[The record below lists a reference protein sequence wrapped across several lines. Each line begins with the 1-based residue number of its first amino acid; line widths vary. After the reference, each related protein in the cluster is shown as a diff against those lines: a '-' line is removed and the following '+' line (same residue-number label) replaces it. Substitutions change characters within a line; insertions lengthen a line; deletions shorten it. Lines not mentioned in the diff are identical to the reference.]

1 MINENIFRAYD
12 IRGKADEDLNDE
24 IIRKIGI
31 VLSEKIL
38 KTGQN
43 KVYLGTDCRLSA
55 NRIKKSLISGLC
67 SNDLEVLDLGMV
79 PTPLVYFATKIGK
92 TNCGI
97 MITGSHNPKEDNGL
111 KMVINDG
118 AVSGFEI
125 KNDVINLKNKTTN
138 IVNVSDARDLIEQ
151 YENEIFSNCKLP
163 KKIKVV
169 LDSGNGAAG
178 PYAKKVFEKIG
189 AEVISLN
196 TEPDGNFPNHHPDP
210 SKEKNLK
217 DLIESVSVNKADLG
231 FAFDG
236 DGDRVGMVDNNS
248 NIVSPDHII
257 MLLSEYFLQKKKG
270 PVIYDVKCSNQV
282 SKIIEE
288 NGGDPII
295 EKTGH
300 FNIKNKIRE
309 TNAVLGAEMS
319 GHIFIN
325 YDWYATFIIYSFI
338 MLI

>member
-138 IVNVSDARDLIEQ
+138 IVNISDARDLIKQ
-151 YENEIFSNCKLP
+151 YENEIFSNCKLA

-257 MLLSEYFLQKKKG
+257 MLLSEYFLKKKKG
-270 PVIYDVKCSNQV
+270 PVIYDVK
-282 SKIIEE
+282 
-288 NGGDPII
+288 
-295 EKTGH
+295 
-300 FNIKNKIRE
+300 
-309 TNAVLGAEMS
+309 
-319 GHIFIN
+319 
-325 YDWYATFIIYSFI
+325 
-338 MLI
+338 

>member
-12 IRGKADEDLNDE
+12 IRGKADDDLNDD

-67 SNDLEVLDLGMV
+67 SNDIQVLDLGMV

-125 KNDVINLKNKTTN
+125 KNDVINPRRIDYIFYSNIEMVSSTHVHLKTKRKRWA
-138 IVNVSDARDLIEQ
+138 SD
-151 YENEIFSNCKLP
+151 
-163 KKIKVV
+163 
-169 LDSGNGAAG
+169 
-178 PYAKKVFEKIG
+178 
-189 AEVISLN
+189 
-196 TEPDGNFPNHHPDP
+196 HHP
-210 SKEKNLK
+210 
-217 DLIESVSVNKADLG
+217 
-231 FAFDG
+231 
-236 DGDRVGMVDNNS
+236 
-248 NIVSPDHII
+248 
-257 MLLSEYFLQKKKG
+257 
-270 PVIYDVKCSNQV
+270 VIA
-282 SKIIEE
+282 I
-288 NGGDPII
+288 
-295 EKTGH
+295 
-300 FNIKNKIRE
+300 FN
-309 TNAVLGAEMS
+309 
-319 GHIFIN
+319 
-325 YDWYATFIIYSFI
+325 
-338 MLI
+338 